1 MLEPLALLSLHADCM
16 LIASLIAS
24 LIRLPE
30 PLALLYLPWLL
41 ARAVAVEP
49 ERARDGARHLYWD
62 CSAGGDVTLSADAAA
77 AAGYAL
83 GTALR

>member
-1 MLEPLALLSLHADCM
+1 MPEPLALLSLHADCM

-24 LIRLPE
+24 LIRLLE
-30 PLALLYLPWLL
+30 PLALLYLPRLL
-41 ARAVAVEP
+41 ARAVAVEH

-62 CSAGGDVTLSADAAA
+62 CSAGGDASLSADAAA